1 MFHAA
6 QGLSLYAQQW
16 RALFVKR
23 VVSARRDKLA
33 VVIQLLVPIALVLVA
48 LWARHATDAFPQEP
62 YLSISRYVGEGVS

>member
-1 MFHAA
+1 MHAV
-6 QGLSLYAQQW
+6 QGLPLYVQQW

-23 VVSARRDKLA
+23 VVSAKRDKLA

-62 YLSISRYVGEGVS
+62 YLAISRCV